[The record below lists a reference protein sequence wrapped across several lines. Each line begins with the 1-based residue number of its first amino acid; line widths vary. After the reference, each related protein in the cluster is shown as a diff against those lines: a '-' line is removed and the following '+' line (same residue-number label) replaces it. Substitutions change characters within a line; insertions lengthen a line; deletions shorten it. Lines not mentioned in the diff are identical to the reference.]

1 MIQDASA
8 AAHPSADRPLIA
20 MPHQQPSGKERIM
33 GCALDQA
40 LRRLNFIQGDSFAGA
55 GRADFG
61 KVAKMAYDLE
71 RAAATLAD
79 EKTPPR
85 F

>member
-1 MIQDASA
+1 
-8 AAHPSADRPLIA
+8 
-20 MPHQQPSGKERIM
+20 M

-79 EKTPPR
+79 EKTPSPILSYPKHALSR
-85 F
+85 QAC